1 MEASPHYAERM
12 TAAPRPA
19 TTAPRFARDGTARA
33 WCVHGITASGVFLG
47 ALGLEAVVR
56 NHPRAAIFWLV
67 AAMIV
72 DGIDGPV
79 ARAWQVQSVLPTVD
93 GNVLDLVV
101 DYLTCVVVPVAFMAH
116 FNAFPPGYIV
126 PMSAL
131 VLFTAVLW
139 FARRDLMT
147 EDHWFRGFPA
157 IWNLVAPS
165 FFLLRTPTGLNVVI
179 TVALCVLTLTSVK
192 FVHPVQVLEHRAV
205 NIGVT
210 AVWMAAMVWLT
221 LAWPETPVA
230 GRFVLLAAPAWFAY
244 ITIVRT
250 WRGDPVAP
258 GFAIG
263 SAELTHLL
271 VVDDLGRSVRFYR
284 DVLGARVT
292 DENSA
297 TSCVLDLC
305 GSRVLLVTSDG
316 PTPDTAAVTFATP
329 VDPDVVSQELTITVP
344 DCAAAYRV
352 LAERGAEFLT
362 PPLTDADGIMT
373 RCCFRDPDRHLLA
386 LSECAPGTEPS
397 S

>member
-1 MEASPHYAERM
+1 MSS
-12 TAAPRPA
+12 TARPVRTGPAP
-19 TTAPRFARDGTARA
+19 TRDGTARA
-33 WCVHGITASGVFLG
+33 WFVHGITASGVLLG

-79 ARAWQVQSVLPTVD
+79 ARAWRVESMLPTVD

-116 FNAFPPGYIV
+116 FHTFPPGFIV

-157 IWNLVAPS
+157 IWNLVAPT
-165 FFLLRTPTGLNVVI
+165 FFLLHTPTGLNVVI
-179 TVALCVLTLTSVK
+179 TVALCILTLTSVK
-192 FVHPVQVLEHRAV
+192 FVHPVQVLEHRSV
-205 NIGVT
+205 NIAVT
-210 AVWMAAMVWLT
+210 AVWLSAMVWLT
-221 LAWPETPVA
+221 LAWPETPIV
-230 GRFVLLAAPAWFAY
+230 GRIALVAAPAWFAY

-250 WRGDPVAP
+250 RRGDPICP
-258 GFAIG
+258 TGFLAG
-263 SAELTHLL
+263 NAQLTHLL
-271 VVDDLGRSVRFYR
+271 VVDDLERSVRFYR
-284 DVLGARVT
+284 DVLGAQVT
-292 DENSA
+292 HEDTD

-305 GSRVLLVTSDG
+305 GSRLLLVTNV
-316 PTPDTAAVTFATP
+316 PTPDHHAVTFAAP
-329 VDPDVVSQELTITVP
+329 VDPGVVSQELTITVP
-344 DCAAAYRV
+344 DCEAAYRA

-362 PPLTDADGIMT
+362 PPVTDADGGVT
-373 RCCFRDPDRHLLA
+373 RCCFRDPDHHLLA
-386 LSECAPGTEPS
+386 LSESTPAVEPTS
-397 S
+397 